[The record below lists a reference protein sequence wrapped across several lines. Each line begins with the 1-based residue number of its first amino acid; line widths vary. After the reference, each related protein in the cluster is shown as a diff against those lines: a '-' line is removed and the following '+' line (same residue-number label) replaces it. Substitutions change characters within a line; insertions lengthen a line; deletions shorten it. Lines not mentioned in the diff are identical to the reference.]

1 MGSVVALWFLI
12 TALHVVPELFYRVHR
27 QSGKIYI
34 GQPRRLYE
42 SNFVATFGSQHFS
55 CILALIAALV
65 IGVPLGLWM
74 GLNKWVRAVLDPLVE
89 LLRPIPPLAYLP
101 LLVIWFGI
109 GETTKVLLIF
119 FSILAPVIISSAHGV
134 LSHQLNRERAALSL
148 GASQSQVFWHV
159 ILPTALPH
167 IITGIRIGLGVG
179 WSTLVAAELVAA
191 DRGIGFM
198 VQSAAQFLITDTV
211 ILGIIVIAIV
221 AVSFELFYVGYKTV
235 FSLVWS
241 AVVVKKMN
249 TVVANLNIEVIKPTI
264 GAIIHNIDLN
274 ALNEQTT
281 QQIQQALLDYQ
292 VIFSKATIS
301 ATSASRLGP

>member
-1 MGSVVALWFLI
+1 MTGQAENTIYDVTKTEPLKDEKNQQSNPIFSLILAFAVRHRSLALSLSSVLSVLVIWYLI
-12 TALHVVPELFYRVHR
+12 TALKIVPSLFLPSPQAVWQKFLEVSQQGFMKATLWQHLAASISRV
-27 QSGKIYI
+27 
-34 GQPRRLYE
+34 L
-42 SNFVATFGSQHFS
+42 
-55 CILALIAALV
+55 LALVAAIA

-74 GLNKWVRAVLDPLVE
+74 GLSKWVRAVLDPLVE

-119 FSILAPVIISSAHGV
+119 FSILAPVIISSTHGV

-167 IITGIRIGLGVG
+167 ILTGVRIGLGVG
-179 WSTLVAAELVAA
+179 WSTLVASELVAA

-211 ILGIIVIAIV
+211 VLGIIVIATV
-221 AVSFELFYVGYKTV
+221 AVSFELFLRWLQKQLSPWYG
-235 FSLVWS
+235 
-241 AVVVKKMN
+241 
-249 TVVANLNIEVIKPTI
+249 
-264 GAIIHNIDLN
+264 
-274 ALNEQTT
+274 
-281 QQIQQALLDYQ
+281 QQL
-292 VIFSKATIS
+292 
-301 ATSASRLGP
+301 

>member
-1 MGSVVALWFLI
+1 MNTQIQKLNKAHLSENRAEVATLNRSSSISIFRKNLPLIVSISSVLSLLVLWF
-12 TALHVVPELFYRVHR
+12 VVTTLKIIPELFLPSPAAVWQKFIEVSQQGFMKATLWQHLAESIGRV
-27 QSGKIYI
+27 
-34 GQPRRLYE
+34 
-42 SNFVATFGSQHFS
+42 FS
-55 CILALIAALV
+55 ALIAAIV

-74 GLNKWVRAVLDPLVE
+74 GLNKWVRAVFDPLVE

-119 FSILAPVIISSAHGV
+119 FSILAPIIISSAHGV
-134 LSHQLNRERAALSL
+134 ISHQKNRERAALSL
-148 GASQSQVFWHV
+148 GATRLQVLQYV

-167 IITGIRIGLGVG
+167 ILTGVRIGLGVG

-221 AVSFELFYVGYKTV
+221 AVSFELFLRWLQKQLAPWYG
-235 FSLVWS
+235 
-241 AVVVKKMN
+241 
-249 TVVANLNIEVIKPTI
+249 
-264 GAIIHNIDLN
+264 
-274 ALNEQTT
+274 
-281 QQIQQALLDYQ
+281 QQL
-292 VIFSKATIS
+292 
-301 ATSASRLGP
+301 

>member
-1 MGSVVALWFLI
+1 MTGQAENTIYDVTRTEPLKDENNQQSNSIFSLILAFAVRHRSLALSLSSVLSVLEIWYLI
-12 TALHVVPELFYRVHR
+12 TALKIVPSLFLPSPQAVWQKFLEVSQQGFMKATLWQHLAASISRV
-27 QSGKIYI
+27 
-34 GQPRRLYE
+34 L
-42 SNFVATFGSQHFS
+42 
-55 CILALIAALV
+55 LALVAAIA

-119 FSILAPVIISSAHGV
+119 FSILAPVIISSTHGV

-167 IITGIRIGLGVG
+167 ILTGVRIGLGVG
-179 WSTLVAAELVAA
+179 WSTLVASELVAA

-198 VQSAAQFLITDTV
+198 VQSVAQFLITDTV
-211 ILGIIVIAIV
+211 VLGIIVIAIV
-221 AVSFELFYVGYKTV
+221 AVSFELFLRWLQKQLSPWYG
-235 FSLVWS
+235 
-241 AVVVKKMN
+241 
-249 TVVANLNIEVIKPTI
+249 
-264 GAIIHNIDLN
+264 
-274 ALNEQTT
+274 
-281 QQIQQALLDYQ
+281 QQL
-292 VIFSKATIS
+292 
-301 ATSASRLGP
+301 

>member
-1 MGSVVALWFLI
+1 MTGQAENTIYDVTRTEPLKDENNQQSNSIFSLILAFAVRHRSLALSLSSVLSVLVIWYLI
-12 TALHVVPELFYRVHR
+12 TALKIVPSLFLPSPQAVWQHLTASISRV
-27 QSGKIYI
+27 
-34 GQPRRLYE
+34 L
-42 SNFVATFGSQHFS
+42 
-55 CILALIAALV
+55 LALVAAIA

-119 FSILAPVIISSAHGV
+119 FSILAPVIISSTHGV

-167 IITGIRIGLGVG
+167 ILTGVRIGLGVG
-179 WSTLVAAELVAA
+179 WSTLVASELVAA

-198 VQSAAQFLITDTV
+198 VQSVAQFLITDTV
-211 ILGIIVIAIV
+211 VLGIIVIAIV
-221 AVSFELFYVGYKTV
+221 AVSFELFLRWLQKQLSPWYG
-235 FSLVWS
+235 
-241 AVVVKKMN
+241 
-249 TVVANLNIEVIKPTI
+249 
-264 GAIIHNIDLN
+264 
-274 ALNEQTT
+274 
-281 QQIQQALLDYQ
+281 QQL
-292 VIFSKATIS
+292 
-301 ATSASRLGP
+301 

>member
-1 MGSVVALWFLI
+1 MTGQAENTIYDVTKTEPLKDENNQQSNSIFSLILAFAVRHRSLALSLSSVLSVLVIWYLI
-12 TALHVVPELFYRVHR
+12 TALKIVPSLFLPSPQAVWQKFLEVSQQGFMKATLWQHLAASISRV
-27 QSGKIYI
+27 
-34 GQPRRLYE
+34 L
-42 SNFVATFGSQHFS
+42 
-55 CILALIAALV
+55 LALVAAIA

-74 GLNKWVRAVLDPLVE
+74 GLNKWVRAVLDLLVE

-119 FSILAPVIISSAHGV
+119 FSILAPVIISSTHGV

-167 IITGIRIGLGVG
+167 ILTGVRIGLGVG
-179 WSTLVAAELVAA
+179 WSTLVASELVAA

-211 ILGIIVIAIV
+211 VLGIIVIAIV
-221 AVSFELFYVGYKTV
+221 AVSFELFLRWLQKQLSPWYG
-235 FSLVWS
+235 
-241 AVVVKKMN
+241 
-249 TVVANLNIEVIKPTI
+249 
-264 GAIIHNIDLN
+264 
-274 ALNEQTT
+274 
-281 QQIQQALLDYQ
+281 QQL
-292 VIFSKATIS
+292 
-301 ATSASRLGP
+301 

>member
-1 MGSVVALWFLI
+1 MNSQIQKIAQKSLDETTAIQEDSTASTQIKFPKFMTKNLSLLMSLGSISTIILLWFGI
-12 TALHVVPELFYRVHR
+12 SALHLVPELFLPSPSAVWQKFVIVSQEGFMKATLWQHLAESISRV
-27 QSGKIYI
+27 
-34 GQPRRLYE
+34 L
-42 SNFVATFGSQHFS
+42 T
-55 CILALIAALV
+55 ALIAAIV
-65 IGVPLGLWM
+65 IGVPVGLWM

-134 LSHQLNRERAALSL
+134 LSHQKNRERAALSL
-148 GASQSQVFWHV
+148 GATHLQVLKYV

-167 IITGIRIGLGVG
+167 ILTGIRIGLGVG

-211 ILGIIVIAIV
+211 VLGIIVIAIV
-221 AVSFELFYVGYKTV
+221 AVSFELFLRWLQKQLAPWYG
-235 FSLVWS
+235 
-241 AVVVKKMN
+241 
-249 TVVANLNIEVIKPTI
+249 
-264 GAIIHNIDLN
+264 
-274 ALNEQTT
+274 
-281 QQIQQALLDYQ
+281 QQL
-292 VIFSKATIS
+292 
-301 ATSASRLGP
+301 

>member
-55 CILALIAALV
+55 CILALIAAVV

-221 AVSFELFYVGYKTV
+221 AVSFELFYVGYKNSFLLGMV
-235 FSLVWS
+235 SSCSKEDEYSSSKLKYRS
-241 AVVVKKMN
+241 
-249 TVVANLNIEVIKPTI
+249 
-264 GAIIHNIDLN
+264 D
-274 ALNEQTT
+274 
-281 QQIQQALLDYQ
+281 QAYHWRNYSQ
-292 VIFSKATIS
+292 Y
-301 ATSASRLGP
+301 

>member
-1 MGSVVALWFLI
+1 MTGQVENAAYDVSKNTELHYAKDHQSTSVFGWMVSFVVRHRSLVLSLSSVLSVLVIWYLI
-12 TALHVVPELFYRVHR
+12 TALNIVPSLFLPSPQAVWQKFLEVSQQGFMQATLWQHLAASISRV
-27 QSGKIYI
+27 
-34 GQPRRLYE
+34 L
-42 SNFVATFGSQHFS
+42 
-55 CILALIAALV
+55 LALVAAIA

-74 GLNKWVRAVLDPLVE
+74 GQNKWVRAVFDPLVE

-119 FSILAPVIISSAHGV
+119 FSILAPVIISSTHGV

-167 IITGIRIGLGVG
+167 ILTGIRIGLGVG
-179 WSTLVAAELVAA
+179 WSTLVASELVAA

-211 ILGIIVIAIV
+211 VLGIIVIAIV
-221 AVSFELFYVGYKTV
+221 AVSFELF
-235 FSLVWS
+235 LRW
-241 AVVVKKMN
+241 
-249 TVVANLNIEVIKPTI
+249 L
-264 GAIIHNIDLN
+264 
-274 ALNEQTT
+274 
-281 QQIQQALLDYQ
+281 QQQLSPWYGQQL
-292 VIFSKATIS
+292 
-301 ATSASRLGP
+301 

>member
-1 MGSVVALWFLI
+1 MNTKDNVYEYDKAELKPELNVQTENASFLSSFFEKHRTLAVSIISVGSVVALWFLI
-12 TALHVVPELFYRVHR
+12 TALHVVPELFLPSPQAVWQKFISVSQEGFMKATLWQHLSASISRV
-27 QSGKIYI
+27 
-34 GQPRRLYE
+34 
-42 SNFVATFGSQHFS
+42 F
-55 CILALIAALV
+55 LALIAAVV

-148 GASQSQVFWHV
+148 GASQSQVFWYV

-191 DRGIGFM
+191 DRGIGFI

-221 AVSFELFYVGYKTV
+221 AVSFELFLRWLQKQ
-235 FSLVWS
+235 FSPWY
-241 AVVVKKMN
+241 
-249 TVVANLNIEVIKPTI
+249 
-264 GAIIHNIDLN
+264 G
-274 ALNEQTT
+274 
-281 QQIQQALLDYQ
+281 QQL
-292 VIFSKATIS
+292 
-301 ATSASRLGP
+301 

>member
-1 MGSVVALWFLI
+1 MRCLYDSASKNTAYEVSKAEELGSTNQAQSASVFSPTGAFFTRHRSLALSLASVLSVLVIWYLI
-12 TALHVVPELFYRVHR
+12 TALKIVPSLFLPSPQAVWQKFLEVSQQGFMKAILWQHLAASISRV
-27 QSGKIYI
+27 
-34 GQPRRLYE
+34 L
-42 SNFVATFGSQHFS
+42 
-55 CILALIAALV
+55 LALVAAIA

-74 GLNKWVRAVLDPLVE
+74 GLNKWARAVLDPLVE

-119 FSILAPVIISSAHGV
+119 FSILAPVIISSTHGV

-167 IITGIRIGLGVG
+167 ILKGIRIGLGVG
-179 WSTLVAAELVAA
+179 WSTLVASELVAA

-211 ILGIIVIAIV
+211 VLGIIVIAIV
-221 AVSFELFYVGYKTV
+221 AVSFELFLRWLQKQLSPWYG
-235 FSLVWS
+235 
-241 AVVVKKMN
+241 
-249 TVVANLNIEVIKPTI
+249 
-264 GAIIHNIDLN
+264 
-274 ALNEQTT
+274 
-281 QQIQQALLDYQ
+281 QQL
-292 VIFSKATIS
+292 
-301 ATSASRLGP
+301 

>member
-1 MGSVVALWFLI
+1 MNQAQSSSVFSPISAFFTRHRSLALSLSSVLSVLVIWYLI
-12 TALHVVPELFYRVHR
+12 TALKIVPSLFLPSPQAVWQKFLEVSQQGFMKATLWQHLAASISRV
-27 QSGKIYI
+27 
-34 GQPRRLYE
+34 L
-42 SNFVATFGSQHFS
+42 
-55 CILALIAALV
+55 LALVGAIA

-119 FSILAPVIISSAHGV
+119 FSILAPVIISSTHGV

-167 IITGIRIGLGVG
+167 ILTGIRIGLGVG
-179 WSTLVAAELVAA
+179 WSTLVASELVAA

-211 ILGIIVIAIV
+211 VLGIIVIAIV
-221 AVSFELFYVGYKTV
+221 AVSFELFLRWLQKQLSPWYG
-235 FSLVWS
+235 
-241 AVVVKKMN
+241 
-249 TVVANLNIEVIKPTI
+249 
-264 GAIIHNIDLN
+264 
-274 ALNEQTT
+274 
-281 QQIQQALLDYQ
+281 QQL
-292 VIFSKATIS
+292 
-301 ATSASRLGP
+301 